1 MSIYTETKSKVS
13 KALQNERRIVRAIVK
28 DAIADGCVVSVHD
41 GEEWMIKR
49 SSKITHVMGAIMATD
64 SDNLKIRDAATGEHV
79 GTVAFIYGNGSD
91 GAAVIADHTLGE
103 RMEKIMERGFKL
115 ACSLC

>member
-1 MSIYTETKSKVS
+1 MNMATATKPQVS

-49 SSKITHVMGAIMATD
+49 SDKITHVMGAIMATG
-64 SDNLKIRDAATGEHV
+64 SDNLKIRDAATGDYV
-79 GTVAFIYGNGSD
+79 GTVAFIYGNGSN
-91 GAAVIADHTLGE
+91 GADVIADYTLGE
-103 RMEKIMERGFKL
+103 RMEKIMERGFKM
-115 ACSLC
+115 ACALC